1 MFFRCDTDGTRT
13 PVEVRGLFAGPMRSM
28 CWIVGGGPSLQSM
41 PCRDI
46 ASTPIPRFGVNLSG
60 AGLLRPTIWTSYDP
74 TARFHRSI
82 YLDGSILKLVSVRRA
97 MDLVPKSTFKV
108 CESPNLLFFERV
120 SGRGFHD
127 FPPAFA
133 TTSSKEDAG
142 ADGVVDWQ
150 DSLVQAIELAWW
162 LGFRELVFI
171 GCEMHVRP
179 EPAHIRL
186 AREQGVEYQA
196 GELLKGFY
204 ERCAEKGLT
213 QPMLEQSAA
222 ARPYHFD
229 ETKSLAATIQTD
241 WHYFRVAQYLR
252 LSRRAMAL
260 AGLELISA
268 TPDSRLND
276 FFPFRAVDDVIE
288 TMRHRVG
295 NPLDETTRGKYSQAA
310 KPVCGI
316 PMRDFKPHGWT
327 DNRRSSP
334 QKTPERRDRKA
345 RLAAAVDEL
354 PEIEVHLDEVG

>member
-1 MFFRCDTDGTRT
+1 MFFRCETDGTRT

-41 PCRDI
+41 PCREI
-46 ASTPIPRFGVNLSG
+46 SSTAIPRFGVNLSG
-60 AGLLRPTIWTSYDP
+60 TGLLRPTIWTSYDP

-97 MDLVPKSTFKV
+97 MDLVPDSTFKV
-108 CESPNLLFFERV
+108 CEAPNLLFFERM

-127 FPPAFA
+127 FPPALA

-142 ADGVVDWQ
+142 SNGVVDWQ
-150 DSLVQAIELAWW
+150 DSLIQAIELAWW
-162 LGFRELVFI
+162 LGFRELVLI

-179 EPAHIRL
+179 ESAHLRL
-186 AREQGVEYQA
+186 ARERGVEYRS
-196 GELLKGFY
+196 GELLKGYY
-204 ERCAEKGLT
+204 ERCAACGLT
-213 QPMLEQSAA
+213 RPMLEQSAA
-222 ARPYHFD
+222 SRPYHFD
-229 ETKSLAATIQTD
+229 ETKSLAAAIQTD

-276 FFPFRAVDDVIE
+276 FFPFQHVDDVIE
-288 TMRHRVG
+288 TLRRRVG
-295 NPLDETTRGKYSQAA
+295 HPHHETTRGKYSQAV
-310 KPVCGI
+310 KPSSGV

-327 DNRRSSP
+327 DDRRKASLP
-334 QKTPERRDRKA
+334 PMATPDKRA
-345 RLAAAVDEL
+345 RLAAALDEL
-354 PEIEVHLDEVG
+354 PEIEVPINEIG